1 MNTAAM
7 PSIYATVTA
16 EMGVTR
22 SLLEN
27 QVAAIFVD
35 DVAHTYAWIEINA
48 CPRMQ
53 R

>member
-7 PSIYATVTA
+7 PRIYATVTA
-16 EMGVTR
+16 EIGVTR

-27 QVAAIFVD
+27 QVAASFVD
-35 DVAHTYAWIEINA
+35 DAAHTYAWIEISA
-48 CPRMQ
+48 WPRMQ